1 MGRMKRKYEKPML
14 LKEEFTLESTI
25 AACAVSNP
33 LPSQIEQC
41 AYDPE
46 GLGYTIFAEK
56 WASCTYGGEHSASCY
71 YDSANNLFSS

>member
-41 AYDPE
+41 AYDPD

-56 WASCTYGGEHSASCY
+56 WASCTHGGTAFNGCY
-71 YDSANNLFSS
+71 YESSNNLFSS

>member
-1 MGRMKRKYEKPML
+1 ML

-41 AYDPE
+41 AYDPD
-46 GLGYTIFAEK
+46 GLGFTIFAEK
-56 WASCTYGGEHSASCY
+56 WASCTHGGTAFNGCY
-71 YDSANNLFSS
+71 YESANNLFSS

>member
-41 AYDPE
+41 AYDPD

-56 WASCTYGGEHSASCY
+56 WASCTHGGTAFNGCY
-71 YDSANNLFSS
+71 YESANNLFSS